1 MSIEKDKSVVA
12 KNATAEERAREY
24 AVGMLNQYE
33 NVIDKTSMTFQLF
46 SANELMDAYLE
57 AHSSRDTE
65 VAELRE
71 VLKEIVDRYGDCYFS
86 NTTSTKRD
94 FNDMFEESITKAK
107 QLLED
112 E

>member
-1 MSIEKDKSVVA
+1 MSKEKDKSVVA

-33 NVIDKTSMTFQLF
+33 DVIDKASMNLQLF
-46 SANELMDAYLE
+46 SAYELMDAYLE
-57 AHSSRDTE
+57 ALSFRDTK

-71 VLKEIVDRYGDCYFS
+71 ALKEAVSLICQGTEYEVEIKRYREFV
-86 NTTSTKRD
+86 N
-94 FNDMFEESITKAK
+94 KAK

-112 E
+112 EKKETV